1 MNPESHYSSSFARAS
16 VWIRSESDSASSF
29 SITAL
34 VRDAERAK
42 LLETKFGVKAA
53 IGSLKDLEMLTELA
67 EGAHLV
73 FHTVSW

>member
-1 MNPESHYSSSFARAS
+1 MIGYIGGHTLQRVLAHPK
-16 VWIRSESDSASSF
+16 ASSF
-29 SITAL
+29 SIPAL